1 MDTNKTWLPIS
12 LDYVL
17 SKKIIHNSKVQ
28 VLTSS
33 KIEVNI
39 DERLLIDI
47 MIRLRHQYMH
57 GGIQTT

>member
-17 SKKIIHNSKVQ
+17 SKKIIHNFKVQ